1 MAKDKLEIVPLNSGI
16 LNGISLE
23 ELEDRLE
30 MQMLGLLD
38 AFALAG
44 VETTNC
50 PNVKV
55 TQSLPSPG

>member
-1 MAKDKLEIVPLNSGI
+1 MSKEKLEIVPLNSGI

-50 PNVKV
+50 PTVKV
-55 TQSLPSPG
+55 TVPQPT